1 MEYRRLGTTGLKV
14 SAIGLGG
21 NTFGGT
27 ADEAQ
32 SVAVIQQAIELGVNF
47 IDSADSYGRGK
58 SEEFVAKAV
67 EGRRHDVIIA
77 TKVASAVGEG
87 PNDRGLSRKHIMDG
101 AEASLKRLNTDYI
114 DLFYAHQFDPQT
126 PIEESVRA
134 FDDLVRQG
142 KVRYLACSN
151 WQAWQLAHSLGIQER
166 LGLSKWTAIQPSWN
180 IVDGLADPALEP
192 ACEALGVG
200 VIPYRPMGSGVL
212 TGKYRRGEPPPPGT
226 RLSGNNN
233 RLNRQLNDKML
244 SAVDALKPWAESRGH
259 TVGQLAIS
267 WLLAHPVVSSVIV
280 GARNAQQVT
289 ENVAAG
295 NWSLT
300 VEERE
305 ELRGLARPE
314 RLA

>member
-1 MEYRRLGTTGLKV
+1 MEYRRLGSSGIKV

-32 SVAVIQQAIELGVNF
+32 SIAVIQQAMELGVTY
-47 IDSADSYGRGK
+47 IDSADSYGRGR
-58 SEEFVAKAV
+58 SEEYIARAV
-67 EGRRHDVIIA
+67 KGRRHDMVIA
-77 TKVASAVGEG
+77 SKVASAIGDG

-101 AEASLKRLNTDYI
+101 AEASLRRLNTDYI
-114 DLFYAHQFDPQT
+114 DLFYAHQFDTQT

-151 WQAWQLAHSLGIQER
+151 WRAWQMAHAMGVQER
-166 LGLSKWTAIQPSWN
+166 LGLSKWAAIQPSWN
-180 IVDGLADPALEP
+180 IVDGLDDPSLQP

-226 RLSGNNN
+226 RMAENN
-233 RLNRQLNDKML
+233 RRLTRQLNDKML
-244 SAVDALKPWAESRGH
+244 DAVDRLKPWAESREH
-259 TVGQLAIS
+259 TVGQLAIA
-267 WLLAHPVVSSVIV
+267 WLLAHSIVSSVIV
-280 GARNAQQVT
+280 GARNPKQVV

-295 NWSLT
+295 EWTLT
-300 VEERE
+300 PEERDE
-305 ELRGLARPE
+305 VLALVHGE
-314 RLA
+314 

>member
-1 MEYRRLGTTGLKV
+1 MEYRRLGTSGLKV

-32 SVAVIQQAIELGVNF
+32 SVAVIQQALELGVNY
-47 IDSADSYGRGK
+47 IDSADSYGGGK
-58 SEEFVAKAV
+58 SEEYIAKAV
-67 EGRRHDVIIA
+67 HGRRHDIVIA
-77 TKVASAVGEG
+77 SKVATAIGDG

-101 AEASLKRLNTDYI
+101 AEASLRRLNTDYI
-114 DLFYAHQFDPQT
+114 DVFYAHQFDPQT

-134 FDDLVRQG
+134 FEDLVRQG

-151 WQAWQLAHSLGIQER
+151 WKAWQMAHGLGLQEQ
-166 LGLSKWTAIQPSWN
+166 LGLSKWVATQPSWN
-180 IVDGLADPALEP
+180 IVDGLDDPSLEP

-200 VIPYRPMGSGVL
+200 IIPYRPMGSGVL

-226 RLSGNNN
+226 RLAGNNR
-233 RLNRQLNDKML
+233 RLTRQLNDRMFD
-244 SAVDALKPWAESRGH
+244 AVDALKPWAEARNH
-259 TVGQLAIS
+259 TVGQLAIA

-280 GARNAQQVT
+280 GARHAQQVV

-295 NWSLT
+295 DWTLT
-300 VEERE
+300 PDERDE
-305 ELRGLARPE
+305 VFNLVHGE
-314 RLA
+314 

>member
-1 MEYRRLGTTGLKV
+1 MMEYRSLGNSGLKI

-32 SVAVIQQAIELGVNF
+32 SIRVIQQALELGVNY
-47 IDSADSYGRGK
+47 IDSADSYGQGK
-58 SEEFVAKAV
+58 SEEYIAKAV
-67 EGRRHDVIIA
+67 QSRRHQVVIA
-77 TKVASAVGEG
+77 SKVASAVGDG

-101 AEASLKRLNTDYI
+101 AEASLKRLKTDYI
-114 DLFYAHQFDPQT
+114 DLFYAHQFDPHT

-151 WQAWQLAHSLGIQER
+151 WKAWQMARGLGLQEQ
-166 LGLSKWTAIQPSWN
+166 LGLSKWVAVQPSWN
-180 IVDGLADPALEP
+180 IVDGLDDPSLAS

-200 VIPYRPMGSGVL
+200 IIPYRPMGSGVL
-212 TGKYRRGEPPPPGT
+212 TGKYRRGEAPPPGT
-226 RLSGNNN
+226 RMAEGSR
-233 RLNRQLNDKML
+233 RLTRQLNDTML
-244 SAVDALKPWAESRGH
+244 DAVDALKPWAEARGH
-259 TVGQLAIS
+259 TVGQLAIA

-280 GARNAQQVT
+280 GARRPEQVV

-295 NWSLT
+295 DWTLT
-300 VEERE
+300 PEERDE
-305 ELRGLARPE
+305 VRSLARNS
-314 RLA
+314 